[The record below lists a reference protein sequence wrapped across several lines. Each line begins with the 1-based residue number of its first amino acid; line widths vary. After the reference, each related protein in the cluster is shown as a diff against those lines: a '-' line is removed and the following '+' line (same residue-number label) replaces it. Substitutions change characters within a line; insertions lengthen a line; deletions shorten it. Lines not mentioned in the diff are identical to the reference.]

1 MTRYP
6 HLFSPYTIR
15 GVTFR
20 NRIFATPSL
29 TAWPNPDGSPNLTVI
44 YDSIHRAKGGVALVT
59 QGESCV
65 NRTHAVRG
73 NMSFLV
79 PEKRFEGYVNIIPS
93 NGHSKLAAAISRHGA
108 IPGIQLFHAGENAS
122 EVLSEGRGVWGP
134 TGYSRPDGTVVHE
147 MDEGMMAEVCADF
160 EKSAAIAKECGYRL
174 IQIHGAHGWLLSQ
187 FLSPLNNKRTDGF
200 GGSLENRARFPMM
213 VADAIRS
220 GAGPDIVIEYRIS
233 GEEHVEGGMH
243 IDEVAEFATM
253 IQEKVDIIH
262 VSAGS
267 YWSAGHYTFSTVYQP
282 HGLNIELAAEVKK
295 RVNIPVTVVGGFSDP
310 AQMEQVIAEGKADFI
325 GICRQLLA
333 DPEMPNKAYWGK
345 EEEIRPCIRC
355 ANCLGRKYFGHH
367 NCDINPI
374 SCNGE
379 FIADS
384 ILPVEGKRRV
394 LVVGGG
400 PGGMTAAITA
410 AGRGHNVTL
419 VEKEDELGG
428 MFRRVA
434 VDRHKEDLR
443 TYTNYLINQV
453 RENNVDVRLNT
464 EGSPEL
470 LDEIQPDH
478 LIVAVGARAIVPR
491 FKGADLLHTM
501 TAVEV
506 YDKTDEVGKEVVII
520 GGGLAGCETA
530 IFLKDKGH
538 KVTVIEMAGDVARD
552 ANRIYYSAIKE
563 ELSKGITCMVN
574 SCCVELS
581 AEGVVVEDGQ
591 GNRRTLACDTTVY
604 AVGMTPNREAVD
616 ALREK
621 FGFGHF
627 RDIGDCYKAETVR
640 QAVHNGYWAAMD
652 IV

>member
-20 NRIFATPSL
+20 NRVFATPSL
-29 TAWPNPDGSPNLTVI
+29 TAWPDHDGSPNLTVI
-44 YDSIHRAKGGVALVT
+44 YDSIHRAKGGAALVT
-59 QGESCV
+59 QGETCV

-73 NMSFLV
+73 NMTFLV
-79 PEKRFEGYVNIIPS
+79 PEKRFEGLVNIMPS
-93 NGHSKLAAAISRHGA
+93 NGHSKLASAISRHGA

-122 EVLSEGRGVWGP
+122 ESLTDGRGVWGP
-134 TGYSRPDGTVVHE
+134 TGYTRTDGTVVHE
-147 MDEGMMAEVCADF
+147 MDKVMIAEVCKDF

-187 FLSPLNNKRTDGF
+187 FLSPLNNKRTDRF
-200 GGSLENRARFPMM
+200 GGSLENRARF
-213 VADAIRS
+213 
-220 GAGPDIVIEYRIS
+220 
-233 GEEHVEGGMH
+233 EGGMH

-253 IQEKVDIIH
+253 IQEKIDIIH
-262 VSAGS
+262 ISAGS
-267 YWSAGHYTFSTVYQP
+267 YWSAGQYTFSTIYQP

-345 EEEIRPCIRC
+345 EDEIRPCIRC

-367 NCDINPI
+367 NCDINPLA
-374 SCNGE
+374 CNGE
-379 FIADS
+379 YIADS
-384 ILPVEGKRRV
+384 ILSVEGKRRV

-400 PGGMTAAITA
+400 PGGMMAAITA
-410 AGRGHNVTL
+410 AERGHNVTL
-419 VEKEDELGG
+419 VEKEAELGG
-428 MFRRVA
+428 MFRRVT

-443 TYTNYLINQV
+443 TYTNYLINQIK
-453 RENNVDVRLNT
+453 ENNVDVRLNT
-464 EGSPEL
+464 EGTPEL
-470 LDEIQPDH
+470 LNEIQPDH
-478 LIVAVGARAIVPR
+478 LIVAVGACAIVPR
-491 FKGADLLHTM
+491 FKGAELLHTM
-501 TAVEV
+501 TAVEA

-520 GGGLAGCETA
+520 GGGLVGCETA
-530 IFLKDKGH
+530 IFLNDKGRE
-538 KVTVIEMAGDVARD
+538 VTVIEMAKDVARD

-563 ELSKGITCMVN
+563 ELCKGITCLVN
-574 SCCVELS
+574 TRCVELS
-581 AEGVVVEDGQ
+581 AEGVVVEDGE
-591 GNRRTLACDTTVY
+591 GNRKTLACNTGVY
-604 AVGMTPNREAVD
+604 AVGMTSNRKPVD